1 MRSPSI
7 ERKASANGGNR
18 SRSRSR
24 SHSPRRVKVT
34 SRRVVIANIPYHVT
48 WNKLKQIFRDQLGF
62 TGYLRL
68 MKSNGRPNGM
78 GLMEFKSIEGAEKAI
93 EKMHRFEIGDR
104 RIIVRE
110 ETLRDQERMASM
122 EFDGP
127 SNPSIDV
134 GGGMMP
140 PNAGPGMPPQP
151 RGSAGAAVPGVAN
164 LTPTVLEG
172 MGVRGPIT
180 DSLYISN
187 LDYGVDWRKIKD
199 IFKIAG
205 RVIHASVK
213 QDDEGRSKGVAV
225 VRFEHPYEALLA
237 WSMLNG
243 QTINDRPI
251 RVKIDRDGSHAPPHL
266 PIFPPT
272 PQGAAAVAS
281 FMAHFN
287 SNNNNSNSNNNI
299 GGGNPGISYG
309 GGGGGAFMPPPP
321 PPPPP
326 HQQSQLQPPSHQP
339 LPQSQQPQQAS
350 GAAPSIAA
358 AMAALIGGS
367 GAGGGMG
374 PGRGMPP
381 PPHQEIIGSLLGA
394 ASAAGGGGGGGF
406 QPMTGGAAGGMNQL
420 GQIMGGYNSAS
431 DRPRDPNATIQQLLM
446 AAAAGGMSQDQIAQA
461 VSALGLNRDALGMPP
476 YSGMG
481 GMVNSQVA
489 NSDPYGGERGAVD
502 IQSRRPPNYDSRS
515 RFRGEVGGSRGYRH
529 QQMTG
534 GGGDVSRQPGSRGAG
549 SMNRPDSDRMYIRR
563 VSGLI
568 YSQ

>member
-1 MRSPSI
+1 MLVLPRSHGSWSDYFIWFLLILLCRVIIGVHFRLSI
-7 ERKASANGGNR
+7 PR

-134 GGGMMP
+134 GGGMIP

-151 RGSAGAAVPGVAN
+151 RGNAATAVPGVAN

-187 LDYGVDWRKIKD
+187 LDYAVDWRKIKD

-237 WSMLNG
+237 WSMFNG
-243 QTINDRPI
+243 QVR
-251 RVKIDRDGSHAPPHL
+251 
-266 PIFPPT
+266 
-272 PQGAAAVAS
+272 
-281 FMAHFN
+281 
-287 SNNNNSNSNNNI
+287 
-299 GGGNPGISYG
+299 
-309 GGGGGAFMPPPP
+309 
-321 PPPPP
+321 
-326 HQQSQLQPPSHQP
+326 
-339 LPQSQQPQQAS
+339 
-350 GAAPSIAA
+350 
-358 AMAALIGGS
+358 
-367 GAGGGMG
+367 
-374 PGRGMPP
+374 
-381 PPHQEIIGSLLGA
+381 
-394 ASAAGGGGGGGF
+394 
-406 QPMTGGAAGGMNQL
+406 
-420 GQIMGGYNSAS
+420 
-431 DRPRDPNATIQQLLM
+431 
-446 AAAAGGMSQDQIAQA
+446 
-461 VSALGLNRDALGMPP
+461 
-476 YSGMG
+476 
-481 GMVNSQVA
+481 
-489 NSDPYGGERGAVD
+489 
-502 IQSRRPPNYDSRS
+502 
-515 RFRGEVGGSRGYRH
+515 RFRTVW
-529 QQMTG
+529 
-534 GGGDVSRQPGSRGAG
+534 
-549 SMNRPDSDRMYIRR
+549 
-563 VSGLI
+563 
-568 YSQ
+568 